1 MEKDIVERLDSMS
14 GLSDRDSDTRND
26 AVLYI
31 NILRQKS
38 AQHRVHWT
46 GRYVAL
52 IVINL
57 GISFSAR
64 SVGIVPRPAANA
76 NRSADRSKNVI
87 SR

>member
-38 AQHRVHWT
+38 AQQSVQRIAFGG
-46 GRYVAL
+46 GRLAR
-52 IVINL
+52 L
-57 GISFSAR
+57 GKFL
-64 SVGIVPRPAANA
+64 VGLGYWLAKYG
-76 NRSADRSKNVI
+76 NR
-87 SR
+87 